1 MLAKNKKEGRLEVTL
16 FRRFV
21 GFYFLPK
28 KEKANRFLPLIIAAM
43 AYLTLLG
50 SAAGFAIFNATSKWS
65 SDLAQTLT
73 VQIVHPEVAERER
86 QVAAVISILQNT
98 PGIEEAVEMSD
109 RELLAL
115 LEPWLGV
122 GNVTDDLPIPA
133 MVSVRTRSGAAIDTP
148 GLNVRLQ
155 QVAPDAR
162 LDNHQQW
169 IGQLSSFSNMVQL
182 AVFFSILLILLT
194 TMAIVVFATK
204 SALAAHRDTVEI
216 VHLIGAKDSMIS
228 GEFRKLF
235 MLYGFRGG
243 VFGLLAA
250 IITIFTIV
258 YLADRVGGGILP
270 HLNLGIT
277 QWLFLISL
285 PLVTAAISLFTA
297 DITVRQALGKMV

>member
-28 KEKANRFLPLIIAAM
+28 KEKTNRFLPLIIAAM

-73 VQIVHPEVAERER
+73 VQIVHPEVAERDR

-270 HLNLGIT
+270 HLSLGIT

>member
-1 MLAKNKKEGRLEVTL
+1 MTL
-16 FRRFV
+16 FRRIV

-28 KEKANRFLPLIIAAM
+28 KEKTNRFLPLIIAAM

-50 SAAGFAIFNATSKWS
+50 SAAGFAIFNATSEWS
-65 SDLAQTLT
+65 GDLAQTLT
-73 VQIVHPEVAERER
+73 VQIVHPEAAERDR
-86 QVAAVISILQNT
+86 QVAAVLSVLQNT

-109 RELLAL
+109 GELMAL

-169 IGQLSSFSNMVQL
+169 IGQLSSFSNMIQL
-182 AVFFSILLILLT
+182 AAFFSILLILLT
-194 TMAIVVFATK
+194 TMAIVVFATR

-216 VHLIGAKDSMIS
+216 VHLMGAKDSMIS

-243 VFGLLAA
+243 IIGLLAA

-277 QWLFLISL
+277 QWMFLGSL